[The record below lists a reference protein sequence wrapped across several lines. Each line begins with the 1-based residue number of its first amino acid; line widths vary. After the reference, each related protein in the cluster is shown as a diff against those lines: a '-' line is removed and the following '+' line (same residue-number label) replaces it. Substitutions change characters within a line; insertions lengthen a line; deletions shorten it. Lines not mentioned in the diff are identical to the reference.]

1 MTSTQVTQTSGA
13 DNQSAAF
20 LKLAEQN
27 LDASYRLARAILHD
41 AAEAEDATH
50 DAFLQAWRTWPTLR
64 DPGRF
69 EAWFTRILVNTCRD
83 RLRRAARSRPAA
95 VSSLLMV
102 PARGD
107 PIGEVNDRGALGPA
121 LALLSPEHRVVVA
134 LRFYRDLTVEQ
145 IAHLLGV
152 PPGTVNSRLHYALKR
167 LKGLIGPD
175 ERKGPQR

>member
-13 DNQSAAF
+13 GNQSAAF
-20 LKLAEQN
+20 LKLAEHN

-41 AAEAEDATH
+41 PADAEDATH
-50 DAFLQAWRTWPTLR
+50 DAYLQAWRKWSTLR
-64 DPGRF
+64 DASRF

-83 RLRRAARSRPAA
+83 RLRRAEQRRPADI
-95 VSSLLMV
+95 SSMLKV

-107 PIGEVNDRGALGPA
+107 PIGQVNDRDALGPA

-134 LRFYRDLTVEQ
+134 LRFHRDLTVDQ

-152 PPGTVNSRLHYALKR
+152 RPGTVNSRLHYALKR
-167 LKGLIGPD
+167 LKGFIGSD